1 MVIFQVCM
9 YLRWL
14 QWQLHRERS
23 EKECLVINM
32 DETNVSN
39 LTSWKHGWAL
49 RRRPM
54 NCDSK
59 RTRPKPARELKMTLM
74 AAVCDKEEWQK
85 TLPQV
90 MLPKHPGKNTAFQ
103 EVNGDMGRH

>member
-23 EKECLVINM
+23 EKDCLVINM

-49 RRRPM
+49 HRRPM
-54 NCDSK
+54 KCDSK
-59 RTRPKPARELKMTLM
+59 RARPKPARELDEPYGKCVQQRGVADNIASGDASETS
-74 AAVCDKEEWQK
+74 W
-85 TLPQV
+85 
-90 MLPKHPGKNTAFQ
+90 KNTAF
-103 EVNGDMGRH
+103 